1 MEDTHVVL
9 VPCLQHIFA
18 VHRFKSVSAER
29 TNMEY
34 FDVSVDLFVFLGVV
48 VAVVEQVIVQQKN
61 ESEPEHVTD

>member
-1 MEDTHVVL
+1 
-9 VPCLQHIFA
+9 
-18 VHRFKSVSAER
+18 
-29 TNMEY
+29 MEY